1 MEITIIGTGN
11 MARGI
16 AIRALSGGHAVTLL
30 GTEAEKAE
38 GLAGELAGDVRTG
51 VVGDPLGGEVIVLAV
66 PYGVIDSVLGTYNG
80 QLDGKVVIDISNP
93 VDFSTFTPLTVESGS
108 ASQELAQKSPG
119 AKVVKAFNTTFA
131 STLAA
136 GHVAGQPLDV
146 LIASDDE
153 DAKRTVSLLVGD
165 AGLRPLDA
173 GPLARAREL
182 EALGYL
188 HMALQPAVG
197 NGWASTM
204 KVIA

>member
-1 MEITIIGTGN
+1 

-16 AIRALSGGHAVTLL
+16 ATRALAGGHAVTLL
-30 GTEAEKAE
+30 GTVAEKAE
-38 GLAGELAGDVRTG
+38 ALAGELAGDVEAG
-51 VVGDPLGGEVIVLAV
+51 VVGDPLGGDVIVLAV
-66 PYGVIDSVLGTYNG
+66 PYGAIDSVLGTCNR
-80 QLDGKVVIDISNP
+80 QLDGRVVIDISNP
-93 VDFSTFTPLTVESGS
+93 VDFSTLTPLTVESGS
-108 ASQELAQKSPG
+108 AAQELAQKSPR
-119 AKVVKAFNTTFA
+119 AKVVKAFNATFA
-131 STLAA
+131 RTLT
-136 GHVAGQPLDV
+136 GQVAGQTLDV

-153 DAKRTVSLLVGD
+153 GAKRTVSLLVGD

-204 KVIA
+204 KVVA